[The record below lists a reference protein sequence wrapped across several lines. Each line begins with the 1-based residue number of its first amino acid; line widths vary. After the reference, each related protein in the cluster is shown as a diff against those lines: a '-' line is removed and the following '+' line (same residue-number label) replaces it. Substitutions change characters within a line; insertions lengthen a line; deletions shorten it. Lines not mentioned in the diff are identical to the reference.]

1 MVENKKL
8 LNQYVLSD
16 ELEKELKKIDKAYT
30 YLAYIEKRVIK
41 LEEEMKKVTTFI
53 TNIKSKISSSKSE

>member
-30 YLAYIEKRVIK
+30 YLADIEKRVIK